1 MKDEKNNGNV
11 VNERVPE
18 KTNGD
23 KHNLIPEE
31 SSWAEDAKEELEDFI
46 ESQGIHIRQ

>member
-1 MKDEKNNGNV
+1 MKEKDKSRDENT
-11 VNERVPE
+11 RTPE
-18 KTNGD
+18 KTNGSR
-23 KHNLIPEE
+23 HNLMPEE

>member
-1 MKDEKNNGNV
+1 MKDEKNNGNGAS
-11 VNERVPE
+11 ERVPE

-23 KHNLIPEE
+23 EHNLIPEE

>member
-1 MKDEKNNGNV
+1 MNDKNNKVSG

-18 KTNGD
+18 KTNGGE
-23 KHNLIPEE
+23 HNLIPDD
-31 SSWAEDAKEELEDFI
+31 SSWVEDAQEELEDFI

>member
-1 MKDEKNNGNV
+1 MNDKKNNGNG
-11 VNERVPE
+11 VNERIPE

-23 KHNLIPEE
+23 GHNLIPDE
-31 SSWAEDAKEELEDFI
+31 SSWVNDAQEELEDFI